1 MPQGLLRRNR
11 VELRKSNEAP
21 IKVADDD
28 VIEAREQ
35 SSTETREDTREQAP
49 PDTRVETF
57 DQPRD
62 PLSSVPDAPKSP
74 NQAPRRST
82 RVRQPPK
89 RLQDYV
95 LTYVLLDSLYIQFR
109 LYLRGT

>member
-1 MPQGLLRRNR
+1 MTLPSVEELLSI
-11 VELRKSNEAP
+11 LTISHLS
-21 IKVADDD
+21 
-28 VIEAREQ
+28 Q
-35 SSTETREDTREQAP
+35 FTR
-49 PDTRVETF
+49 DTRVETF

-74 NQAPRRST
+74 SPLQAPRRST

-95 LTYVLLDSLYIQFR
+95 LT
-109 LYLRGT
+109 